1 MHEGFPRMHA
11 YLVGG
16 LIVLLAAVAVMDT
29 ESSMREAPLSAPP
42 SLALK
47 DAALDGSAA
56 SSPLASSAEGEIGL
70 KALNDLK
77 DLKEKPLPLPAAQP
91 ASAPPPAAPD
101 WQIARVQRNDTLERV
116 FRRNRLSPAD
126 LQCLIDSGP
135 LGARLHEVHPGDV
148 IEFTMDDAGRLQR
161 LGYSPAPLERLEF
174 ERVEAGCA
182 ASRTLVAPAVET
194 VARHG
199 VIDHS
204 LWLAGQR
211 SGLDDRIT
219 IRLAQIFQWDID
231 FVLDIR
237 KGDEFRLVY
246 EERRHEGQLIGFDI
260 LAAEFVNQGSPY
272 RAVRYVDGSGDDGYY
287 TPAGESMRKEFL
299 RAPVEFTR
307 ISSNFN
313 LRRRHP
319 LFNRSMP
326 HRGIDY
332 AAPVGT
338 PVLAAGDGRV
348 QIAGRTRPNGNYIV
362 LRHGETFQTKY
373 LHLTRFAKGVRVGR
387 RVRQGEVI
395 GYVGAT
401 GYATGPH
408 LHYEF
413 LVNGVHRNPRTVE
426 LPPAA
431 PVAAQERQRF
441 LAQTTP
447 LLARLEGFQQGQAV
461 AAR

>member
-1 MHEGFPRMHA
+1 MALAVTHRSFPRLHA
-11 YLVGG
+11 YLAAG
-16 LIVLLAAVAVMDT
+16 LTVLFVAVAVTDT
-29 ESSMREAPLSAPP
+29 ESSMREDPP
-42 SLALK
+42 PVRASLALP
-47 DAALDGSAA
+47 DPAPAIAATGAGLAGGST
-56 SSPLASSAEGEIGL
+56 EV
-70 KALNDLK
+70 NVTRR
-77 DLKEKPLPLPAAQP
+77 LPLPVAQAAV
-91 ASAPPPAAPD
+91 AAPPPPLD
-101 WQIARVQRNDTLERV
+101 WRSAQVKRNDSLEKV
-116 FRRNRLSPAD
+116 FRRSHLSAAD

-135 LGARLHEVHPGDV
+135 LGKRLHEVHPGND
-148 IEFTMDDAGRLQR
+148 IEFITDDAGRLER
-161 LGYSPAPLERLEF
+161 FRYSPGPLERLEF
-174 ERVEAGCA
+174 ERTQEGCSA
-182 ASRTLVAPAVET
+182 HRTVAAPAVQT
-194 VARHG
+194 VRRHG
-199 VIDHS
+199 VIDQS

-219 IRLAQIFQWDID
+219 IRLARIFQWDID

-237 KGDEFRLVY
+237 KGDEFSLVY

-260 LAAEFVNQGSPY
+260 LAAEFVNQGAPY
-272 RAVRYVDGSGDDGYY
+272 RAVRYVDGAGDDGYY
-287 TPAGESMRKEFL
+287 TPSGESMRKAFL

-338 PVLAAGDGRV
+338 PVLASGDGRV
-348 QIAGRTRPNGNYIV
+348 EVAGRTRPNGNYIV
-362 LRHGETFQTKY
+362 LRHGGTFQTKY
-373 LHLTRFAKGVRVGR
+373 LHLTRFAKGIRAGR

-426 LPPAA
+426 LPRAA
-431 PVAAQERQRF
+431 PVAVGERQRF
-441 LAQTTP
+441 AAQTTP
-447 LLARLEGFQQGQAV
+447 LLAQLEGFRQGQAV